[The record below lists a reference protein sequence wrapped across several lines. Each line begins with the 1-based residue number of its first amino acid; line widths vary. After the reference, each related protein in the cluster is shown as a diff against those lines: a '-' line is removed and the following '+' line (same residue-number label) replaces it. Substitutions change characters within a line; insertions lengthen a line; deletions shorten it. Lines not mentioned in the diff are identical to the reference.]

1 MGDIFMQILKPG
13 KAINQSQTLYFI
25 CYNCGCEYSC
35 NSNERNCHKKI
46 DNDEYTHYGVFYTY
60 NCPNCNV
67 QNIGMTPQKYLE
79 KYLEKRK

>member
-1 MGDIFMQILKPG
+1 MKILKDR
-13 KAINQSQTLYFI
+13 KKLKDIQTLYFV

-67 QNIGMTPQKYLE
+67 QNIGMTQQE
-79 KYLEKRK
+79 YLEKRK